1 MNDDELQER
10 GYEYSL
16 EKDEEEM
23 YIHSLDEQDMDWITE
38 VELPALIRAFEHTAT
53 QYSREN
59 NLPAIMGYFNIM
71 GSLLQDYIEIPVA
84 QTSIDT
90 RCHFVWIQTARTG
103 KTTLIEY
110 VLKPLATQ
118 LMEELDEAG
127 YFEYKVISLDDYTTA
142 SLAGS
147 HKENLKHDPAA
158 QEQWTAEQARLIT
171 QRDGTIITQEQYD
184 IQFTRAE
191 VKYNKTKDEFFEFPS
206 QLEGNGIW
214 YADEFE
220 GSGIFTPRTHND
232 NINIVLQTLMNNFHI
247 GANQYHKVLTGK
259 PTVTLDS
266 RFSIFAGT
274 YIPQKLDDT
283 IIGKG
288 IMQRFLPF
296 IYEVP
301 RDRLTAQRI
310 NLARSFGTR
319 TEVRGPP
326 THLIEPMKEVV
337 LKTKARFEEVGRDRE
352 LVITYS
358 ELAHIEIEKMYSQIQ
373 DYVSNLPPHIAEV
386 VSTFEANLLEY
397 INKLAV
403 ISCATNNANSTT
415 PTWRLTTTHV
425 LQGGSV
431 VWMCYQTLVSYLE
444 ENLHIK
450 RKPKMKPSSQLEKFK
465 KAYEQALDVDILK
478 ERLIKCR
485 TFDQPKIDQWKKEVK
500 DLISEGFAYK
510 KIVLEKAEKVMEKS
524 KAVIADYWKDIED
537 KFEYRKIGNKPFIKP
552 KED

>member
-1 MNDDELQER
+1 MNYDEEDIMYR
-10 GYEYSL
+10 HSL
-16 EKDEEEM
+16 EEEEKN
-23 YIHSLDEQDMDWITE
+23 MDWITE
-38 VELPALIRAFEHTAT
+38 AELPSLIRAFEQTAT

-71 GSLLQDYIEIPVA
+71 GSLLQDYIEIPVG

-103 KTTLIEY
+103 KTTLIDY
-110 VLKPLATQ
+110 VLKPVATK
-118 LMEELDEAG
+118 LIEELNPTDE
-127 YFEYKVISLDDYTTA
+127 YRIVSLDDYTTA

-147 HKENLKHDPAA
+147 HKENVKYDPAA
-158 QEQWTAEQARLIT
+158 EQQWVAEQARLIRL
-171 QRDGTIITQEQYD
+171 RDEGEIEEGQYE
-184 IQFTRAE
+184 IQYARGE
-191 VKYNKTKDEFFEFPS
+191 EKYERTKDEYFEFPS

-232 NINIVLQTLMNNFHI
+232 NINIVLQTLMNNFHV
-247 GANQYHKVLTGK
+247 GANKYNKVLTGK

-288 IMQRFLPF
+288 IMQRFLPY

-301 RDRLTAQRI
+301 RDRLTDQRN
-310 NLARSFGTR
+310 NLASSFGTR
-319 TEVRGPP
+319 TEIRGPP
-326 THLIEPMKEVV
+326 LQLVEPMKNVV
-337 LKTKARFEEVGRDRE
+337 LKVKERFEQVGGDRE
-352 LVITYS
+352 YVITYS
-358 ELAHIEIEKMYSQIQ
+358 EYASAEIVRMYGQIQ

-397 INKLAV
+397 INKLAI
-403 ISCATNNANSTT
+403 ISCATNNANSTV
-415 PTWRLTTTHV
+415 PTWRLTKTHV

-431 VWMCYQTLVSYLE
+431 VWMCYKTLVSYLE

-450 RKPKMKPSSQLEKFK
+450 RKPKMKPTSQLNGFI
-465 KAYEQALDVDILK
+465 KAYQQALGVDILQ
-478 ERLIKCR
+478 EGLIKCR
-485 TFDQPKIDQWKKEVK
+485 STDPIKIRQWKEEVENLTLK
-500 DLISEGFAYK
+500 GFAFK
-510 KIVLEKAEKVMEKS
+510 KIVLENAEKGLSKS
-524 KAVIADYWKDIED
+524 RAVIANYWKDIED
-537 KFEYRKIGNKPFIKP
+537 KFNYKKIGKLVFVKP
-552 KED
+552 KEEIKNGNNLGK